1 MSAITLDA
9 SQARAVELMLRAR
22 FGLVTGPPGSG
33 KTTTLRAALAALPPG
48 ERAALAAP
56 TGKAA
61 RRMEQSTG
69 RPAVTLHRLLG
80 YRPGA
85 GFTVDAVDASVV
97 IVDEASMIDYELGLA
112 LMERTGH
119 ARLILVGDADQ
130 LPPVGPGRMF
140 GDLVDSEAAP
150 VARLQTQH
158 RAAAESWVARN
169 APRVLVGGPI
179 ELDAC
184 PGFELIEV
192 QDAADVPAA
201 VREAIVA
208 TGYSRAAAAAE
219 GGMGT
224 GMVPPMVLSPQK
236 PGGAGC
242 DGLGRELDPLLNL
255 HSPAAADG
263 EPTRSRGEDRV
274 GIRLGT
280 RVIQTSNDYGLGVMN
295 GELGVVVDFPAGGPI
310 TVHFPDLDTAVQ
322 YSLSDSDALQ
332 QAYALTIHKTQGSEF
347 PHVVCV
353 VHSTHTRMLN
363 RSILYTAITRAKAK
377 VTIVG
382 DRKGIGRALK
392 KDGAR
397 RDTTLIERIAGTLEA
412 VRV

>member
-1 MSAITLDA
+1 
-9 SQARAVELMLRAR
+9 
-22 FGLVTGPPGSG
+22 
-33 KTTTLRAALAALPPG
+33 
-48 ERAALAAP
+48 
-56 TGKAA
+56 
-61 RRMEQSTG
+61 
-69 RPAVTLHRLLG
+69 
-80 YRPGA
+80 
-85 GFTVDAVDASVV
+85 
-97 IVDEASMIDYELGLA
+97 LA

-150 VARLQTQH
+150 VARLRTQH

-169 APRVLVGGPI
+169 APRVLVGGPL

-192 QDAADVPAA
+192 EDAADVPRA

-208 TGYSRAAAAAE
+208 TGYSRA
-219 GGMGT
+219 GD
-224 GMVPPMVLSPQK
+224 MVPPMVLSPQK

-242 DGLGRELDPLLNL
+242 DGLGRELDSLLNV
-255 HSPAAADG
+255 HSPAAAEGD
-263 EPTRSRGEDRV
+263 PVRSRGEDRV

-280 RVIQTSNDYGLGVMN
+280 RVIQTSNDYDLGVMN
-295 GELGVVVDFPAGGPI
+295 GELGVVEDFPAGGPI
-310 TVHFPDLDTAVQ
+310 TVNFPDLGSVVQ

-347 PHVVCV
+347 QHVICV

-397 RDTTLIERIAGTLEA
+397 RDTTLIERIAGTLED

>member
-1 MSAITLDA
+1 
-9 SQARAVELMLRAR
+9 
-22 FGLVTGPPGSG
+22 
-33 KTTTLRAALAALPPG
+33 
-48 ERAALAAP
+48 
-56 TGKAA
+56 
-61 RRMEQSTG
+61 MEQSTG

-150 VARLQTQH
+150 VARLRTQH

-169 APRVLVGGPI
+169 APRVLTGGPL

-192 QDAADVPAA
+192 EQAADVPAA
-201 VREAIVA
+201 VRGAIVA
-208 TGYSRAAAAAE
+208 AGYSRA
-219 GGMGT
+219 GGADA
-224 GMVPPMVLSPQK
+224 VPPMVLSPQK

-242 DGLGRELDPLLNL
+242 DGLGRELDSLLNL
-255 HSPAAADG
+255 NSPVAADG
-263 EPTRSRGEDRV
+263 EPTRSRGPDRV

-280 RVIQTSNDYGLGVMN
+280 RVIQTANDYDLGVMN
-295 GELGVVVDFPAGGPI
+295 GELGTVTDFPAGGPI
-310 TVHFPDLDTAVQ
+310 TVHFPDLGSFAQ
-322 YSLSDSDALQ
+322 YTLSDSDALQ

-347 PHVVCV
+347 QHVICV

-397 RDTTLIERIAGTLEA
+397 RDTTLIERIAGTLEG
-412 VRV
+412 VRI

>member
-1 MSAITLDA
+1 VSALVLDA
-9 SQARAVELMLRAR
+9 SQAHAVELMLRAR

-33 KTTTLRAALAALPPG
+33 KTTTLRTAL
-48 ERAALAAP
+48 ERLGPVERVALAAP

-150 VARLQTQH
+150 VARLRTQH

-169 APRVLVGGPI
+169 APRVLVGGPL

-208 TGYSRAAAAAE
+208 TGYSRAGAADAAA
-219 GGMGT
+219 
-224 GMVPPMVLSPQK
+224 PPMVLSPQK
-236 PGGAGC
+236 PGAAGC
-242 DGLGRELDPLLNL
+242 DGLGRELDSLLNL
-255 HSPAAADG
+255 NSPVAADG
-263 EPTRSRGEDRV
+263 EPMRSRGPDRV

-280 RVIQTSNDYGLGVMN
+280 RVIQTSNDYDLGVMN
-295 GELGVVVDFPAGGPI
+295 GELGTITDFPAGGPI
-310 TVHFPDLDTAVQ
+310 TVNFPDLGSVVQ

-347 PHVVCV
+347 QHVICV

-397 RDTTLIERIAGTLEA
+397 RDTTLIERIAGTLEDI
-412 VRV
+412 RV